1 MVLLIFDGLQFY
13 IGSTENINRK
23 SHCASQMQPL
33 ACCNDIVLLKN
44 FCLVRDDAVG
54 IVLVTDAIS
63 AMGLRSGVHHLGSQL
78 VEVRNKCAVL
88 AGTDTLCGR

>member
-44 FCLVRDDAVG
+44 FCLVRKFSVS
-54 IVLVTDAIS
+54 VCNV
-63 AMGLRSGVHHLGSQL
+63 
-78 VEVRNKCAVL
+78 
-88 AGTDTLCGR
+88 